1 MRRRNKQM
9 LKRYKQF
16 KIGLQFFAEGD
27 PPANPPTPTPA
38 PAAGAPQGKVWTD
51 EYVQGLREENKT
63 RRLSEKTANTRIR
76 TLLGLKEDDEIDD
89 AKITAFQTTQTQKIT
104 AAEQKA
110 NAKLILAEI
119 KSLDGYNPKLVSA
132 LIDKSKL
139 TISDDGTITGLKEAV
154 EALAVEY
161 PEIKKTSGTPPAA
174 GGANPPPAGTQTDLD
189 KLKADHAAAVKS
201 GNLAEQISLKNKI
214 FAIENKK

>member
-1 MRRRNKQM
+1 M
-9 LKRYKQF
+9 LNRF
-16 KIGLQFFAEGD
+16 KIPLQFFAEGD
-27 PPANPPTPTPA
+27 PAGDPTPTPT
-38 PAAGAPQGKVWTD
+38 PKTFSEDYVKTLRD
-51 EYVQGLREENKT
+51 EAKEN
-63 RRLSEKTANTRIR
+63 RIAKKNYEAKLK

-119 KSLDGYNPKLVSA
+119 KSLDGYNPKLVGA
-132 LIDKSKL
+132 LLDKSKL

-161 PEIKKTSGTPPAA
+161 PEIKKTTPGTPPAA
-174 GGANPPPAGTQTDLD
+174 GGANPPPAGTQTEIE
-189 KLKADHAAAVKS
+189 KLKADYVAAQKS
-201 GNLAEQISLKNKI
+201 GNLAEQIALKNKI
-214 FAIENKK
+214 FTLEHKK

>member
-1 MRRRNKQM
+1 M
-9 LKRYKQF
+9 LKRYTQF

-27 PPANPPTPTPA
+27 PASDPTPA

-51 EYVQGLREENKT
+51 EYVQGLREENKQ
-63 RRLSEKTANTRIR
+63 RRLAEKAANTRIK

-110 NAKLILAEI
+110 NTKLILAEI
-119 KSLDGYNPKLVSA
+119 KSLDGYNPKLVTA
-132 LIDKSKL
+132 LLDKSKL
-139 TISDDGTITGLKEAV
+139 TIGDDGTVAGLKEAV

-161 PEIKKTSGTPPAA
+161 PEVKKTSIPGTPPPA
-174 GGANPPPAGTQTDLD
+174 GGANPPQTGNLNELD
-189 KLKADHAAAVKS
+189 QLKAAYAKET
-201 GNLAEQISLKNKI
+201 NLAEKIALKNRI
-214 FAIENKK
+214 FTLENKK